1 MASTLNTAT
10 ESRTG
15 RKRCTICFQEKET
28 TEFCRSRGNNPP
40 AEYTT
45 CNQCSQRRKEQ
56 QETDKVSRKK
66 QKLET
71 DLHAS
76 VPTICTA
83 LTRTSSASSSAS
95 ITPVSNT
102 LEDLEL
108 LSENC
113 FQIDDDG
120 PLTEAHIETYDTDS
134 GGLLYTLD
142 EMQQEVSKQFQEAE
156 NSDKPATLAVEV
168 ELDSLES
175 IF

>member
-56 QETDKVSRKK
+56 HVVSRKK
-66 QKLET
+66 QKLA
-71 DLHAS
+71 DPPA
-76 VPTICTA
+76 PTISTA
-83 LTRTSSASSSAS
+83 LTRTSSASSSTALTRTSSTSSSTS
-95 ITPVSNT
+95 ITPISNA

-108 LSENC
+108 ISESSFRIEDDEPLAEGIIALRPIFC
-113 FQIDDDG
+113 F
-120 PLTEAHIETYDTDS
+120 P
-134 GGLLYTLD
+134 
-142 EMQQEVSKQFQEAE
+142 
-156 NSDKPATLAVEV
+156 
-168 ELDSLES
+168 
-175 IF
+175 